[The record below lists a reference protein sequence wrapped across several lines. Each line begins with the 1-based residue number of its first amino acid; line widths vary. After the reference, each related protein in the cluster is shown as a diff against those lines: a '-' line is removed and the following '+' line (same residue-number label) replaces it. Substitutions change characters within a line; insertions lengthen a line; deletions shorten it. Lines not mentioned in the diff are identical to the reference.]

1 MFKKGIK
8 DRITYYSCGHS
19 SEGES
24 ICIEENQT
32 VILEMIEKGAILA
45 SGEFCP
51 KCSEKEKSAQTI
63 RVLQQTGI
71 LPD

>member
-1 MFKKGIK
+1 MFKNGIK

-51 KCSEKEKSAQTI
+51 DCKKKEAETKRYNTHPIA
-63 RVLQQTGI
+63 RGERM
-71 LPD
+71 